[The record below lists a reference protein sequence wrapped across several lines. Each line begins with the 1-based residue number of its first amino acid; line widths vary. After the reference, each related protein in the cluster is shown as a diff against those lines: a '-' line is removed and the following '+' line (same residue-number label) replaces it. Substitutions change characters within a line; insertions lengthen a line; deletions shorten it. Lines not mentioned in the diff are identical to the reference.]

1 MNFGRIV
8 VILKEDYPLV
18 QPYVKKEPN
27 KETYLL
33 KCNVNNPKAIT
44 RFVLGFPDDVEI
56 IGSEKFK
63 EYLDK

>member
-1 MNFGRIV
+1 
-8 VILKEDYPLV
+8 LKEEYPLV

-44 RFVLGFPDDVEI
+44 RFILGFPDDVKI
-56 IGSEKFK
+56 LGSEEFVNFINS
-63 EYLDK
+63 